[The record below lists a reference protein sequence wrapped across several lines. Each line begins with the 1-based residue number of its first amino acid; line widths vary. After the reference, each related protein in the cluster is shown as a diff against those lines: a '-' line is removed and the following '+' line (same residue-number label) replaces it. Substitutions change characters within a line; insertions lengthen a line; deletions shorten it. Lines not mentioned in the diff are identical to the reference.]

1 MLIAGYAIVVG
12 QLDFCAAIG
21 IAGAEA
27 QESQRVT
34 LLGHVHLAQQVQTQ
48 HLGVEVDRALQ
59 VTDAEHGVEDV
70 HGQAFKSMVVPP
82 SIKPQ
87 RGIAHMTTAVRRYF
101 CIALLLA
108 GGTAFAAAPE
118 DTVASQ
124 CAALAGF
131 RIPGSSLE
139 IQKAERQAAT
149 ATTPAYCKVEGTLE
163 PHTGRD
169 NKPYA
174 IGFAVALP
182 EQWNGRMLFQGGGGL
197 NGSVNAPLGAGA
209 AGDRSAL
216 ARGFAVASTDS
227 GHRGA
232 GFDSSFFDDQQA
244 ALNFLYQA
252 IGKVNTV
259 ARQLIATHYRRPI
272 AHTYFVGCS
281 TGGREALL
289 QAQRQPLEF
298 DGIIAGA
305 PAMRTNYS
313 NLATRWVTTA
323 LNSAAPK
330 DAAGKSLTAQALSA
344 SDRKL
349 VVDGLLKACDGLD
362 GVRDGMVF
370 NTRGCRF
377 DPAALACKAN
387 KDDSCLSNVQVAALQ
402 KAFAGP
408 VNSRGLQVYPGFP
421 WDTGI
426 AASGAGIPG
435 LLNGGM
441 SPVGP
446 SPTGTTMDVDTEAYV
461 AHDGI
466 HMLGDANEWSNLGS
480 FVSHGSK
487 LILYHGVSDPWF
499 SANDTVRYYER
510 LSRDNPQQPVSQWSR
525 MFLVPGMGH
534 CRGGDAALDNFDLLT
549 ALVDWVE
556 AGKAPQQVTVT
567 GAAFPGRSRPLCA
580 WPTHAQ
586 FTGKGNS
593 DDAAN
598 YQCKE

>member
-1 MLIAGYAIVVG
+1 
-12 QLDFCAAIG
+12 
-21 IAGAEA
+21 
-27 QESQRVT
+27 
-34 LLGHVHLAQQVQTQ
+34 
-48 HLGVEVDRALQ
+48 
-59 VTDAEHGVEDV
+59 
-70 HGQAFKSMVVPP
+70 
-82 SIKPQ
+82 
-87 RGIAHMTTAVRRYF
+87 MTTVFVRMSLLVL
-101 CIALLLA
+101 ALTA
-108 GGTAFAAAPE
+108 GTALAAAAPDE
-118 DTVASQ
+118 SLDSQ
-124 CAALAGF
+124 CAALTRY
-131 RIPGSSLE
+131 RIPGSTLE

-182 EQWNGRMLFQGGGGL
+182 ESWNGRFLFQGGGGL
-197 NGSVNAPLGAGA
+197 NGSVNPPLGAQA

-227 GHRGA
+227 GHRSA

-259 ARQLIATHYRRPI
+259 ARQLIVTHYRRPI

-323 LNSAAPK
+323 LNNAAPK

-344 SDRKL
+344 ADRKL
-349 VVDGLLKACDGLD
+349 VISGLLKACDGLD
-362 GVRDGMVF
+362 GVNDGMVF
-370 NTRGCRF
+370 NMRGCRF
-377 DPAALACKAN
+377 DPAALACKAAKN
-387 KDDSCLSNVQVAALQ
+387 DSCLSNAQVAALKQ
-402 KAFAGP
+402 AFAGP
-408 VNSRGLQVYPGFP
+408 VTSRGLQVYPGFP

-446 SPTGTTMDVDTEAYV
+446 SPTGTTMDVDTEAHV

-466 HMLGDANEWSNLGS
+466 HMLGDANEWGNLGS
-480 FVSHGSK
+480 FVQHGSK
-487 LILYHGVSDPWF
+487 LILFHGVSDPWF

-510 LSRDNPQQPVSQWSR
+510 LAKDNPQQPVSTWSR

-534 CRGGDAALDNFDLLT
+534 CRGGDATLDNFDLVT

-556 AGKAPQQVTVT
+556 AGKAPQQVTAT
-567 GAAFPGRSRPLCA
+567 GTAFAGRSRPLCA

-586 FTGKGNS
+586 FNGTGNS
-593 DDAAN
+593 EDAAN
-598 YQCKE
+598 FSCRE

>member
-1 MLIAGYAIVVG
+1 MT
-12 QLDFCAAIG
+12 
-21 IAGAEA
+21 
-27 QESQRVT
+27 T
-34 LLGHVHLAQQVQTQ
+34 LLIRIV
-48 HLGVEVDRALQ
+48 
-59 VTDAEHGVEDV
+59 
-70 HGQAFKSMVVPP
+70 
-82 SIKPQ
+82 
-87 RGIAHMTTAVRRYF
+87 
-101 CIALLLA
+101 LLA
-108 GGTAFAAAPE
+108 LPLAATQALAAAAPD
-118 DTVASQ
+118 DTPASQ
-124 CAALAGF
+124 CAALTRF
-131 RIPGSSLE
+131 RIPGSTLE
-139 IQKAERQAAT
+139 IQKAERVAAT
-149 ATTPAYCKVEGTLE
+149 ATAPAHCKVEGTLE

-182 EQWNGRMLFQGGGGL
+182 EEWNGRFLFQGGGGL
-197 NGSVNAPLGAGA
+197 NGSVNAPLGATA
-209 AGDRSAL
+209 AGERSAL

-259 ARQLIATHYRRPI
+259 ARQLIVTHYRRPI

-330 DAAGKSLTAQALSA
+330 DAAGKSLTAQALSMT
-344 SDRKL
+344 DRKL
-349 VVDGLLKACDGLD
+349 VIDGLLKACDSLD
-362 GVRDGMVF
+362 GVADGMIF
-370 NTRGCRF
+370 NMRGCRF
-377 DPAALACKAN
+377 DPAALACKAAKN
-387 KDDSCLSNVQVAALQ
+387 DSCLSRAQVAALK

-408 VNSRGLQVYPGFP
+408 TTSRGLQVYPAFP
-421 WDTGI
+421 WDTGL
-426 AASGAGIPG
+426 AASGSGSIPG

-446 SPTGTTMDVDTEAYV
+446 SPTGTTMDVDSEAAV
-461 AHDGI
+461 AHDAR
-466 HMLGDANEWSNLGS
+466 HMLGDANEWTNLGS

-487 LILYHGVSDPWF
+487 LILFHGVSDPWF
-499 SANDTVRYYER
+499 SANDTLRYYER
-510 LSRDNPQQPVSQWSR
+510 LEQDNPQQPVSDWSR
-525 MFLVPGMGH
+525 LFMVPGMGH
-534 CRGGDAALDNFDLLT
+534 CRGGDATLDNFDLVT
-549 ALVDWVE
+549 ALVEWVE
-556 AGKAPQQVTVT
+556 AGKAPQQVTAT
-567 GAAFPGRSRPLCA
+567 GTAFPGRSRPLCA

-586 FTGKGNS
+586 FNGTGNS
-593 DDAAN
+593 QDAAS
-598 YQCKE
+598 YQCKP